1 MAEPVY
7 GAMYLYPAGSEA
19 GAATIVVYSRAPAS
33 SSDWR
38 TWAIV
43 EPFWPTATYT
53 QRTCCLSSPEAQFAR
68 WLMMA
73 SMAIAVLPV
82 CRSPMIS
89 CRWPRPM
96 AVIASMALM
105 PVCSG
110 SLTGWRSTTEGAC
123 VSSRRSSV
131 LSIGPLPSSGSPSG
145 PTTRPRKASPT
156 GTDKI
161 SPVRLTCWPS
171 SIWLN
176 SPRMTTPISRTS
188 RLSARPRTPFSNTS
202 SSLAMAEGRPST
214 RAMPSPH
221 SMTVPISSLAAPS
234 GSYSW
239 TKRDSAS
246 RISSGRIVSS
256 AIALPVL
263 SFVVFTACGSS
274 ASDWVAGIS
283 ARQLAPHGGQ
293 AAGRGPVDKFIPD
306 LDGHSTYHRGIDDDI
321 QVNIVP
327 VGAGQ
332 GVGEPPALARGKLGR
347 RADHRDQ
354 LLPAPRRDLGAQ
366 VQGGVQGPP
375 ARMRHHLADQAERH
389 RGDLPLQQ
397 GVEQP
402 ALARLRQRRIGQRV
416 PQVGIRGNPPPEP
429 EQPVLQ

>member
-1 MAEPVY
+1 M
-7 GAMYLYPAGSEA
+7 
-19 GAATIVVYSRAPAS
+19 
-33 SSDWR
+33 
-38 TWAIV
+38 
-43 EPFWPTATYT
+43 
-53 QRTCCLSSPEAQFAR
+53 QRTCCLLSPEAQFAR
-68 WLMMA
+68 WLMIV
-73 SMAIAVLPV
+73 SIPIAVFPV

-110 SLTGWRSTTEGAC
+110 SFTGWRSTTEGAW

-131 LSIGPLPSSGSPSG
+131 VSTGPLPSSGSPSG

-156 GTDKI
+156 GTDRT

-171 SIWLN
+171 SISLN

-221 SMTVPISSLAAPS
+221 SMTVPISSRAAPS

-256 AIALPVL
+256 AIALPV
-263 SFVVFTACGSS
+263 FVVRYRRSL
-274 ASDWVAGIS
+274 ASQLLALSG
-283 ARQLAPHGGQ
+283 RQPAPDVGQ
-293 AAGRGPVDKFIPD
+293 ATGRGSVYKLIPD
-306 LDGHSTYHRGIDDDI
+306 LDGKPANHQGIDDDV
-321 QVNIVP
+321 QVNVVP

-332 GVGEPPALARGKLGR
+332 GVGEPPELARGQLGR

-354 LLPAPRRDLGAQ
+354 LLPAPRRDVRAQ
-366 VQGGVQGPP
+366 VQGRVQGPP
-375 ARMRHHLADQAERH
+375 ARVRHHLVDQAQGHSRH
-389 RGDLPLQQ
+389 LA
-397 GVEQP
+397 VEQGAEQP
-402 ALARLRQRRIGQRV
+402 PLALLRQRRVGQRG
-416 PQVGIRGNPPPEP
+416 PQVRSGGDHPAEP
-429 EQPVLQ
+429 EQPVLQVVQAGVRLGGQHHRLDRELLERVHQVAAGRPVRLRSRHDQGLGALGDLP